1 MRAEMQAQILI
12 YWDPGSN
19 SSNIINTEIKAGVLL
34 WQFNAAFEVCKI
46 TNLPFNKRNTINAA
60 VKNRMSSELVT
71 LRRRAS
77 IKGLFLVV
85 VSTIQLLRAILMP
98 PRLAPL
104 CSCLLQNQPGAYAG
118 RPLIKPLVP
127 GALNLKTLAHNGR
140 YCQLLFLLLI
150 LGDKKGVR
158 I

>member
-1 MRAEMQAQILI
+1 
-12 YWDPGSN
+12 
-19 SSNIINTEIKAGVLL
+19 
-34 WQFNAAFEVCKI
+34 
-46 TNLPFNKRNTINAA
+46 
-60 VKNRMSSELVT
+60 MSSELVT
-71 LRRRAS
+71 LRRGAS
-77 IKGLFLVV
+77 IKGAFFLVV

-98 PRLAPL
+98 LRLAPL

-158 I
+158 ILKRKTARTKKSHLESLHYI

>member
-1 MRAEMQAQILI
+1 MQR
-12 YWDPGSN
+12 S
-19 SSNIINTEIKAGVLL
+19 
-34 WQFNAAFEVCKI
+34 
-46 TNLPFNKRNTINAA
+46 
-60 VKNRMSSELVT
+60 KNRMSSELVT
-71 LRRRAS
+71 LRRGAS
-77 IKGLFLVV
+77 IKGAFFLVV

-98 PRLAPL
+98 LRLAPL

-158 I
+158 ILKRKTARTKKIPSGEFTLYIMPQKTKMSIMLKGYILNSYLL

>member
-1 MRAEMQAQILI
+1 MKFAKLPTCPLI
-12 YWDPGSN
+12 K
-19 SSNIINTEIKAGVLL
+19 E
-34 WQFNAAFEVCKI
+34 
-46 TNLPFNKRNTINAA
+46 TINAA
-60 VKNRMSSELVT
+60 VKNRMSSELAT
-71 LRRRAS
+71 LRREGHQWRV
-77 IKGLFLVV
+77 LFLVV
-85 VSTIQLLRAILMP
+85 VSIQLLKAILMP
-98 PRLAPL
+98 LRLALL

-158 I
+158 ILKRKTARGKKAHLESLHYI